1 MNEGILGGYDPLISP
16 TGRAFMAGEKQGM
29 TPEQMAQSGAISFAD
44 AIALKQMAERVR
56 ASAQTMQAQA
66 MQAQQ
71 MPQPQPTVVDG
82 YIGELRSQVAGSA
95 AMPFREG
102 GLAGLPVQNIGTR
115 AMASG
120 GIVAFAGGNPVQGST
135 NFQNISKEEL
145 DKLSKSPD
153 PATAQAAIRELL
165 NRGGY
170 EPSELPSAE
179 LVRERFRE
187 ALNTDKPTRIR
198 YDPRPFPS
206 HMYDES
212 GRPRVRSESPMLAP
226 ISVPATEA
234 MPGSAGSAV
243 SSASVD
249 PGLSSSPFF
258 QTQMDFNEM
267 SPSDPNYRPVS
278 SLGSPGLGPY
288 RTDPR
293 LLNRIG
299 PKLPD
304 VPNAAPTG
312 IAQLT
317 PEETVNQ
324 RIQDEISRTIGGAS
338 RISAPRLDAGKLYPE
353 VEVSQEEQDKI
364 RGELRNEGEAS
375 GLPGLLRRGAE
386 RVGQELKD
394 VEKNKRMDTWLLL
407 AQAGFGIA
415 GSAGPIGVA
424 LAEAGKQFAGQYAA
438 LNKEVKAEMR
448 ALNKDQEAYN
458 KSLAEFEL
466 NQNAESRRRVDDKR
480 NRMQARQDKIADVAV
495 KQADLDF
502 RAAMANQDAE
512 TKRRGMRVQQLLS
525 QIRSTEKVTL
535 SSAYTAA
542 VMRGDVAEQ
551 ERLIA
556 AMERASKASSAY
568 LTQELRNQQEAM
580 GPGMGGGNYAGFEL
594 VGVQ

>member
-1 MNEGILGGYDPLISP
+1 MYDGILGGYDPLISP
-16 TGRAFMAGEKQGM
+16 TGRAFMAGEKQGT

-44 AIALKQMAERVR
+44 AIALKQMAERAR
-56 ASAQTMQAQA
+56 ASAQT

-71 MPQPQPTVVDG
+71 MPQPQPTVVD
-82 YIGELRSQVAGSA
+82 ELRSQVAGSA

-102 GLAGLPVQNIGTR
+102 GLAGLPVQNIGTQ

-120 GIVAFAGGNPVQGST
+120 GIVAFQNRGLVESDYASDLDYLQSLKQQARARGDLAAVEQINTAISAALSAGRARRTQEVIDPIRQSYGAGIKDIQEATRGTPTTPTSA
-135 NFQNISKEEL
+135 
-145 DKLSKSPD
+145 PPAA
-153 PATAQAAIRELL
+153 PATAPQPA
-165 NRGGY
+165 GGI
-170 EPSELPSAE
+170 SAE
-179 LVRERFRE
+179 SL
-187 ALNTDKPTRIR
+187 
-198 YDPRPFPS
+198 
-206 HMYDES
+206 
-212 GRPRVRSESPMLAP
+212 
-226 ISVPATEA
+226 
-234 MPGSAGSAV
+234 AGSPFDIAGNLMPQP
-243 SSASVD
+243 SSFGGAQGMQKFS
-249 PGLSSSPFF
+249 
-258 QTQMDFNEM
+258 
-267 SPSDPNYRPVS
+267 
-278 SLGSPGLGPY
+278 
-288 RTDPR
+288 
-293 LLNRIG
+293 
-299 PKLPD
+299 
-304 VPNAAPTG
+304 APTG

-324 RIQDEISRTIGGAS
+324 RIQNEISGTIGEAS
-338 RISAPRLDAGKLYPE
+338 RISAPRLNAGKLYPE

-386 RVGQELKD
+386 RTGQELKD
-394 VEKNKRMDTWLLL
+394 TEKNKRTDTWLLL

-415 GSAGPIGVA
+415 GSTDPFGAALGKAGQ
-424 LAEAGKQFAGQYAA
+424 QFAGQYAA

-480 NRMQARQDKIADVAV
+480 NRMQVRQDKIADVAV

-542 VMRGDVAEQ
+542 VLRGDVAEQ
-551 ERLIA
+551 DRLIA

-568 LTQELRNQQEAM
+568 LTQGLRNEQNAM
-580 GPGMGGGNYAGFEL
+580 GPGMGGFDLSAIDAEL
-594 VGVQ
+594 ARR